1 MHPRQASHRP
11 VVDVFFQAA
20 GLLVLFRVFGRTDAE
35 LADEIRTE
43 IRLRAEADSLGDLV
57 NLHVALQQE
66 LGSPFEAGDADE
78 IVGCHGGDF
87 PDLAVQGGSAEM
99 HVFGDLVDIQIR
111 IADMLEDDA
120 VQLLEELLVR
130 LGIGNRLHVGHRRFE
145 VELADMLAVGQ
156 QVGDLGQEQAGRERL
171 VDIGIGTRFQS
182 FHMRLDGGLGRQQ
195 DDGNMAELHVC
206 LDLLE

>member
-1 MHPRQASHRP
+1 M
-11 VVDVFFQAA
+11 
-20 GLLVLFRVFGRTDAE
+20 
-35 LADEIRTE
+35 
-43 IRLRAEADSLGDLV
+43 RAEADSLGDLV

-78 IVGCHGGDF
+78 IVGCHGGDL
-87 PDLAVQGGSAEM
+87 PNLAVQGGPAEV

-145 VELADMLAVGQ
+145 VELADMLTVGQ

-195 DDGNMAELHVC
+195 DDGNMAELHVR